1 MLQCA
6 VHRRFERSIRQI
18 AGAGFIKAAL
28 DGGFGHHRRATGD
41 FLDARVDLLR
51 IGHLRGADQVQHLGL
66 ACTTLGEIPPVS
78 VMA

>member
-6 VHRRFERSIRQI
+6 VHRRFERSVRQI

-28 DGGFGHHRRATGD
+28 DDGFGHHRRAPGD

-51 IGHLRGADQVQHLGL
+51 IGHLRARIRYSTSAW